1 MSDAPWITE
10 AKKYIG
16 QKEIKGTKH
25 NPFVLRLWSI
35 IRAPFTDDETP
46 WCAGFVGGMLEAVGI
61 KSTRS
66 AWARSYRNWG
76 VDLLAPVPGCIVVF
90 ERGPT
95 SGHVAFALGR
105 DRFGSLLCLG
115 GNQGDMVK
123 ISPFGRGRVLDYR
136 WPAGIA
142 VPKATLP
149 VMTSDGKIST
159 NEA

>member
-1 MSDAPWITE
+1 MADQPWVTE

-25 NPFVLRLWSI
+25 NPFVLRLWSL

-46 WCAGFVGGMLEAVGI
+46 WCAGFVGGMLEAAGI

-66 AWARSYRNWG
+66 AWARSYRTWG
-76 VDLLAPVPGCIVVF
+76 VGLSSAVPGCIVVF

-95 SGHVAFALGR
+95 SGHVAFVLGK
-105 DRFGSLLCLG
+105 DRAGNLMCLG

-123 ISPFGRGRVLDYR
+123 VSPFSKARVLSYR
-136 WPAGIA
+136 WPAGVRVVKDALPLIA
-142 VPKATLP
+142 
-149 VMTSDGKIST
+149 ST
-159 NEA
+159 GNLSKNES